1 MQCLPSWDARHPG
14 QLPLFGFTARRLVTA
29 LLTDPGDRQLELLT
43 DTIAND
49 PVLALWSALRAESTC
64 HGSLVSVAD
73 AASWL
78 AAQWSTQLGWPEGQA
93 RTFASSRP
101 ADGELLWQHRLRES
115 VLAARLTRDLMK
127 AADGESELPSST
139 ADCAYWTALL
149 QQSVC
154 WAEDCCEQEDSSVL
168 TAVSD
173 FASRLSPQ
181 TGDLAPRLDDFQ
193 QCLQQAK
200 QITDQLLSP
209 LAEAAESSAVSA
221 EQGLAS
227 FSAETL
233 QEHLDYVRCQI
244 DLAVSS
250 SEAVEVL
257 DRLAR
262 LDQLESQ
269 FVELLEQ
276 EKLAALKELAYGAS
290 HEINNPLA
298 NISSRA
304 QTLLRDE
311 SDPERQRMLAT
322 INSQA
327 FRAHEMISDMMLFA
341 KPPQMNRAP
350 VDLRVMVSNV
360 MAELADDAQ
369 RQGTALRCRDPQ
381 TPIVI
386 SVDEIQLAEALK
398 ALCRNALESVSMGGE
413 IDVSAEPILPLR
425 LAEPGDQTDGR
436 VHLPGAE
443 SAMLGATISVK
454 DNGPGISD
462 QVRAHLFDPFYSGRE
477 AGRGLGF
484 GLSKCWRIVTEHG
497 GQVEVHSTETGGTI
511 FTLRFPA
518 VAGEPVQAEAES
530 PQAEAG

>member
-1 MQCLPSWDARHPG
+1 
-14 QLPLFGFTARRLVTA
+14 
-29 LLTDPGDRQLELLT
+29 
-43 DTIAND
+43 
-49 PVLALWSALRAESTC
+49 
-64 HGSLVSVAD
+64 
-73 AASWL
+73 
-78 AAQWSTQLGWPEGQA
+78 
-93 RTFASSRP
+93 
-101 ADGELLWQHRLRES
+101 
-115 VLAARLTRDLMK
+115 
-127 AADGESELPSST
+127 
-139 ADCAYWTALL
+139 
-149 QQSVC
+149 
-154 WAEDCCEQEDSSVL
+154 
-168 TAVSD
+168 
-173 FASRLSPQ
+173 
-181 TGDLAPRLDDFQ
+181 LAPRLDDFQ

-200 QITDQLLSP
+200 QLTDQLLSP
-209 LAEAAESSAVSA
+209 VAEAAESLAVSA

-269 FVELLEQ
+269 FVKLLEQ

-304 QTLLRDE
+304 QTLLREE

-341 KPPQMNRAP
+341 KPPQMNRTP

-398 ALCRNALESVSMGGE
+398 ALCRNALESIGMGGE

-425 LAEPGDQTDGR
+425 SAEPVDEAAGP

-443 SAMLGATISVK
+443 SAMLGATIAVK

-497 GQVEVHSTETGGTI
+497 GQVEVHSTETDGTT

-518 VAGEPVQAEAES
+518 VAGEPLQGEAES